1 MTGSKPLKT
10 YKGSG
15 ATGKGICTT
24 SQFATRN
31 KASRTN
37 SIALFGFILQAVCVR
52 ERKDRKTMDRLLR
65 AFAGEQL
72 QIIEVTETQS
82 PKRKKLIDESYKLHN
97 ELEKKLNNEEKE
109 LLERLFDIG
118 SEEKILYAEDK
129 FIRGYRLGVLMT
141 MEVFA
146 GHDKFLFEGRT
157 E

>member
-1 MTGSKPLKT
+1 
-10 YKGSG
+10 
-15 ATGKGICTT
+15 
-24 SQFATRN
+24 
-31 KASRTN
+31 
-37 SIALFGFILQAVCVR
+37 
-52 ERKDRKTMDRLLR
+52 MDRLLR